1 MAGSIVAS
9 ALPVG
14 LEGDRARGELLVG
27 SEREYEERA
36 VEMGK
41 GLRYFSEDMGAD
53 DEDRGG
59 GSDGTE
65 APRRAEGRLMELRRM
80 LWEGRWESRLF
91 DTRRWV
97 RDVERAYEIAWR
109 RWVRRQGGDIWLD

>member
-1 MAGSIVAS
+1 MAGSIVSS

-14 LEGDRARGELLVG
+14 AEGDRARRELMVR

-36 VEMGK
+36 VEMGRALK
-41 GLRYFSEDMGAD
+41 YAKDGKDGGA
-53 DEDRGG
+53 G
-59 GSDGTE
+59 
-65 APRRAEGRLMELRRM
+65 EGRLMELRRL

-97 RDVERAYEIAWR
+97 RDVETAYEIAWS
-109 RWVRRQGGDIWLD
+109 RWEKGEGGDIWLD